1 MKAFVIMGR
10 VLKATYEDLFLV
22 VYLSVL
28 WWLGQVL
35 IVTGA
40 PATVGI
46 NNAFNRAAN
55 YKRTDNGFFWEGAKQ
70 HFWRGWVLYLI
81 TLIVPVA
88 LAFNIVFY
96 GNSEGPWRIFSVF
109 WIWAFMISLMIA
121 QYVFPLFWQQDDQE
135 IKLVLRNATILA
147 FKHPLYSF
155 LMVLFALIL
164 IALSLALTLPAL
176 ILMPGMLAITGN
188 FALTG
193 ILQDMDLAPMPP
205 EVPRR

>member
-1 MKAFVIMGR
+1 MKAFVIMGH

-28 WWLGQVL
+28 WWIGQVL

-40 PATVGI
+40 SATVGI
-46 NNAFNRAAN
+46 NKAFNRAAN
-55 YKRTDNGFFWEGAKQ
+55 YKRTDNSFFWEGAKQ
-70 HFWRGWVLYLI
+70 HFWRGWVLYLT

-155 LMVLFALIL
+155 LMVLFSLVLIT
-164 IALSLALTLPAL
+164 LSIALTLPAL

-188 FALTG
+188 FALAG

-205 EVPRR
+205 EIPRR